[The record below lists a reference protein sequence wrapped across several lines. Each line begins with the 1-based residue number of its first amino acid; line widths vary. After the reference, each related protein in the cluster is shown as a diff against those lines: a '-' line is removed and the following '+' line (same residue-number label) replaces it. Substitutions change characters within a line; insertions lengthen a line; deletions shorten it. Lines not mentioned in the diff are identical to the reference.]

1 VIDDSIAFVGGFD
14 VTQHRW
20 DRRAHQ
26 PDDPLRTSPSG
37 ERYPPFHDVQVMV
50 SGPAAAAVGDLARDR
65 WQRATG
71 RSLRSPETRPDW
83 WIDEVPVS
91 GASIEIGL
99 ARTFPEYAGRPA
111 IREVELLY
119 LEAIRSAQKWIYI
132 ENQYLTSDRIADAL
146 CSSLRNQQGPEIVIV
161 GPRRASGWLEQK
173 TMGLLRSRI
182 ASRLREADRSN
193 RLRLYHPHVP
203 GLDDSGVNVHAK
215 IMIVDERFARVG
227 SANLSNRSMGL
238 DSECDLA
245 VDAEVEPASVP
256 LVTALLHELLAEHLD
271 CTPDRVAAELSRGDS
286 LVEAIDALSVSDRCL
301 RPLETGT
308 ADWSTDLLASGVA
321 VADPESP
328 ASWETL
334 RTLFPSEALPRRLD
348 LGAHG
353 WSTLLG
359 LAGLVLLAL
368 AWRFTPLG
376 GWLAPEALESFAAPI
391 RSAWYAP
398 VLGVVVFVAL
408 IHLMFPVTV
417 LIVACGLIF
426 GGWTG
431 VIVAWLGSLISVAAG
446 HQLGRRWLH
455 DLVLR
460 RAGAQV
466 DRMSRAFAGRGLI
479 ASAVLRLIPIA
490 PFHLVN
496 LIAGASHV
504 RLRDFVVG
512 SQLAM
517 TPGIGLLVWTSDGV
531 ARAVRNPSASNWIAV
546 ALVTTVA
553 IVVLLG
559 LRAWARREVEDEA

>member
-1 VIDDSIAFVGGFD
+1 
-14 VTQHRW
+14 
-20 DRRAHQ
+20 
-26 PDDPLRTSPSG
+26 
-37 ERYPPFHDVQVMV
+37 MV
-50 SGPAAAAVGDLARDR
+50 SGPAAAAVGELARAR

-71 RSLRSPETRPDW
+71 RSLRSPERRPEW
-83 WIDEVPVS
+83 WIDEVPVG

-99 ARTFPEYAGRPA
+99 ARTLPEFAERPA
-111 IREVELLY
+111 VHEVELLY

-146 CSSLRNQQGPEIVIV
+146 CASLRSQQGPEIVIV
-161 GPRRASGWLEQK
+161 GPKRASGWLEQK
-173 TMGLLRSRI
+173 TMDLLRSRI
-182 ASRLREADRSN
+182 ASRLRDADASN

-203 GLDDSGVNVHAK
+203 GLDESGLNVHAK
-215 IMIVDERFARVG
+215 LMIVDERFARVG

-245 VDAEVEPASVP
+245 VDAGLQPESRP

-271 CTPDRVAAELSRGDS
+271 CTPDRVAAEFARADS
-286 LVEAIDALSVSDRCL
+286 LLETIDALSVSARCL

-308 ADWSTDLLASGVA
+308 ADGSTELLASGVA
-321 VADPESP
+321 IADPERP

-334 RTLFPSEALPRRLD
+334 RMLFPSEALPRRLD
-348 LGAHG
+348 LGVHG

-376 GWLAPEALESFAAPI
+376 GWLDPEALESLATPI
-391 RSAWYAP
+391 RAAWYAP
-398 VLGVVVFVAL
+398 VVGVALFVAL
-408 IHLMFPVTV
+408 VHVMVPVTV

-431 VIVAWLGSLISVAAG
+431 VLVAWLGSLISVAAG

-455 DLVLR
+455 DFVLR

-466 DRMSRAFAGRGLI
+466 DRLSRAFAGRGLV

-496 LIAGASHV
+496 LIAGATHV
-504 RLRDFVVG
+504 RLRDFVLG

-531 ARAVRNPSASNWIAV
+531 VRAVRNPSVSNWIAV
-546 ALVTTVA
+546 ALLTILAMAV
-553 IVVLLG
+553 IFG
-559 LRAWARREVEDEA
+559 LRAWARREVEEET